1 MKKLGGEVLK
11 VNQKMPAGC
20 GNQQTTLKSC
30 ASNLKSIE
38 NKIDHLL
45 TWTEFEDGKAIN
57 GTGIK
62 KLLKDAASTVK
73 ESATSLAEV
82 KAHLKSKA

>member
-1 MKKLGGEVLK
+1 MKKLGAECLK
-11 VNQKMPAGC
+11 VNQKMPPGC
-20 GNQQTTLKSC
+20 GSQYATLKSC

-38 NKIDHLL
+38 NKIDHLV
-45 TWTEFEDGKAIN
+45 TWTEFDDGKEIN